1 MKLRNI
7 FTLLAA
13 ALSLAFVGCQE
24 QERFLEEV
32 KVSKSYVAIPVE
44 GDEVKIQVE
53 ALAEWNI
60 TAWDAKAEK
69 NIEIPEWLT
78 ITPMSGAAGKSE
90 VTFAAG
96 ATTETREVMLHLDCC
111 GASQVL
117 NVMQMASKPEAAL
130 TTCKFVLENGVVD
143 QFYRIKAKV
152 AEIPLADF
160 QKYGKFFI
168 SDDSTTEKVQIY
180 GCHRGLLV

>member
-24 QERFLEEV
+24 QERFLDEV

-53 ALAEWNI
+53 ASAEWNI
-60 TAWDAKAEK
+60 TAWDAKEEK

-90 VTFAAG
+90 DGRAHV
-96 ATTETREVMLHLDCC
+96 
-111 GASQVL
+111 
-117 NVMQMASKPEAAL
+117 
-130 TTCKFVLENGVVD
+130 
-143 QFYRIKAKV
+143 
-152 AEIPLADF
+152 
-160 QKYGKFFI
+160 
-168 SDDSTTEKVQIY
+168 
-180 GCHRGLLV
+180 